1 MFKILYQ
8 AMKLGATAL
17 GIMWVAASSAIAS
30 EPPIAPPATTL
41 EPINLY
47 NGAESEDPMEQVSNV
62 SQLTDVKPGDW
73 AYESLR
79 ALVERYGCISGYPD
93 SLFRGNRS
101 LSRYEFAA
109 GVNACLKQIEKLLV
123 DTSNVATRQDLESL
137 QRLAQEFQA
146 EISSLRARVDN
157 LETRTEFLENH
168 QFSTTTKLNGEVVVA
183 LTGIATGQGPQ
194 SNTIPFGNSREI
206 PRNTVLAARTRLNFD
221 TSFTGEDLLRTR
233 LQSANLDAY
242 SADTTLVPEGDLRF
256 GAGAFGTG
264 SNQFAIDALFY
275 SFPLGKNTS
284 VVLQANAGASDDF
297 ASTINPFIDG
307 DGGSGA
313 VTNFATRNPI
323 YYYAGGSGLA
333 INHKFGDRAEL
344 SLGYLAPNGANPRT
358 SNGLFNGAY
367 GAIAQLLFK
376 PSEKFN
382 LGFYYLNAYNTD
394 NGTGSLNTNLVRAT
408 NLPVSTNSYGV
419 GASWQ
424 LSPQFVINGWAGYT
438 AARVINTGDADIWNY
453 AIALAFPDLGKEGNL
468 AGIVVGM
475 EPKLSG
481 ASSSLTTATGIAR
494 DRDTSLHIEGFYQY
508 KVSDNVAITPALV
521 WLTAPNHDE
530 RNSDIVIGTI
540 RTTFTF

>member
-1 MFKILYQ
+1 MLKILDQ
-8 AMKLGATAL
+8 CLKLGATTL
-17 GIMWVAASSAIAS
+17 GIIWAASSAIAS

-41 EPINLY
+41 EQINLY
-47 NGAESEDPMEQVSNV
+47 NGAEIEDPMEQVSNV

-79 ALVERYGCISGYPD
+79 ALVERYGCILGYPD

-123 DTSNVATRQDLESL
+123 DTSNVATRQDLEAL
-137 QRLAQEFQA
+137 KRLTQEFQT
-146 EISSLRARVDN
+146 EIASLGTRVDQ
-157 LETRTEFLENH
+157 LEKRTEFLENH

-206 PRNTVLAARTRLNFD
+206 PRNTVLAARTRLHFD

-233 LQSANLDAY
+233 LQAANLDAY
-242 SADTTLVPEGDLRF
+242 SANTTLVPEGDLRL
-256 GAGAFGTG
+256 GAAAFGTG
-264 SNQFAIDALFY
+264 SNRVVIDALLY

-284 VVLQANAGASDDF
+284 VVLEANAGAIDDF
-297 ASTINPFIDG
+297 SSTINPFIDG

-313 VTNFATRNPI
+313 LTNFATRNPI
-323 YYYAGGSGLA
+323 YYYAGGSGLG
-333 INHKFGDRAEL
+333 IKHKFGDSAEL
-344 SLGYLAPNGANPRT
+344 SLGYLASNGANPLT

-394 NGTGSLNTNLVRAT
+394 NGTGSLNTNLFRAT

-453 AIALAFPDLGKEGNL
+453 AIALAFPDFGKEGNL
-468 AGIVVGM
+468 AGVVVGM

-481 ASSSLTTATGIAR
+481 VSSSLTTATGIGR

>member
-1 MFKILYQ
+1 MLKTLDQ
-8 AMKLGATAL
+8 CLKLGATTL
-17 GIMWVAASSAIAS
+17 GIIWAASSAIAS

-41 EPINLY
+41 EQINLY

-123 DTSNVATRQDLESL
+123 DTSNVATRQDLEAL
-137 QRLAQEFQA
+137 KRLTQEFQT
-146 EISSLRARVDN
+146 EIASLGTRVDQ

-183 LTGIATGQGPQ
+183 LTGIVTGQGPQ
-194 SNTIPFGNSREI
+194 SNTFPFGNSQEI
-206 PRNTVLAARTRLNFD
+206 PRNTVLATRTRLHFD

-233 LQSANLDAY
+233 LQAANLDAY
-242 SADTTLVPEGDLRF
+242 SANTTLVPEGDLRF
-256 GAGAFGTG
+256 GAGAFSTG
-264 SNQFAIDALFY
+264 SNRVVIDALFY

-284 VVLQANAGASDDF
+284 VVLEANAGASDDF

-313 VTNFATRNPI
+313 LTNFATRNPI
-323 YYYAGGSGLA
+323 YYYAGGSGLG
-333 INHKFGDRAEL
+333 IKHKFGDSAEL
-344 SLGYLAPNGANPRT
+344 SLGYLATNGANPLT
-358 SNGLFNGAY
+358 NNGLFNGAY

-382 LGFYYLNAYNTD
+382 LGFYYLNAYNTE

-481 ASSSLTTATGIAR
+481 VSSSLTTATGIGR